1 MSKEAII
8 TAINRLIKVDP
19 NLAVNLNKLADL
31 AEKKPSI
38 YQSAVDYLKKL

>member
-8 TAINRLIKVDP
+8 TAINRLVKVDP
-19 NLAVNLNKLADL
+19 NLAANLNKLADL

-38 YQSAVDYLKKL
+38 YQSAVEYLKKL